1 MSEPAKNIQTNESHP
16 GVQSSSRRRFFIS
29 LFLSLVVIIAG
40 FAGAVYITKSTPK
53 ARKRPPKRMTPLV
66 QVLSVAPGN
75 HAVTVAAM
83 GTVIPAREITLE
95 ARVAGEIVA
104 MHPDFTVG
112 GFLQKD
118 SEVLR
123 IDPQDYQLALTLAQ
137 ARVKDAESKLKL
149 LEAEAESARDEWRQL
164 YRDRNQVNNEP
175 PPLVF
180 KQPQLSAAKAMLTAE
195 KADVRKAELDL
206 SRTRIRAPFNAIVRN
221 KHVDIGSQVSSQEKL
236 AELVGTD
243 EYWIQASIPVDRLE
257 WIMIPRQ
264 PGDPGAE
271 VRILHRSGYDIAG
284 TVIRLLGDLE
294 SEGRMARILV
304 EVKDPLNLKTE
315 NKDQTALLIGE
326 YVRIEIG
333 GRELQNVFR
342 IPRTALRDNSI
353 IWVASPDNKLEI
365 RRVETVWRDT
375 ETVLLREGLKPD
387 EQIIVSDL
395 PAPIAGMPVQ
405 IDTEDRGQ
413 KTEDRGQKSD
423 DRGQKSDDRGQ
434 RTEDSGQKT
443 EDRKQ

>member
-1 MSEPAKNIQTNESHP
+1 MNMSDPANNIQTNESRP

-53 ARKRPPKRMTPLV
+53 ARKRPPKQMTPLV
-66 QVLSVAPGN
+66 QVVAVIPSN
-75 HAVTVAAM
+75 HAVTVSAM
-83 GTVIPAREITLE
+83 GTVIPAREIILE

-104 MHPDFTVG
+104 MHPDFTAG
-112 GFLQKD
+112 GFLEKD
-118 SEVLR
+118 SEILR

-137 ARVKDAESKLKL
+137 ANVKDAESKLRL

-180 KQPQLSAAKAMLTAE
+180 KEPQLTAAKAKLTAE
-195 KADVRKAELDL
+195 KADVRKAQLDL
-206 SRTRIRAPFNAIVRN
+206 SRTRIRAPFNAIIRA
-221 KHVDIGSQVSSQEKL
+221 KHVDIGSQVSIQERL

-257 WIMIPRQ
+257 WITIPQR
-264 PGDPGAE
+264 PADPGSK
-271 VRILHRSGYDIAG
+271 VRVLHRNGYEITG
-284 TVIRLLGDLE
+284 KVIRLLGDLE
-294 SEGRMARILV
+294 AEGRMARILV
-304 EVKDPLNLKTE
+304 EVQDPLNLKKKET
-315 NKDQTALLIGE
+315 NQPGLLIGE
-326 YVRIEIG
+326 YVRIEIE
-333 GRELQNVFR
+333 GRRLQDVYR
-342 IPRTALRDNSI
+342 IPRTALRDNSM
-353 IWVASPDNKLEI
+353 IWVATPDSKLEI

-405 IDTEDRGQ
+405 VA
-413 KTEDRGQKSD
+413 K
-423 DRGQKSDDRGQ
+423 
-434 RTEDSGQKT
+434 
-443 EDRKQ
+443 